1 MTRRR
6 TNTSPEARGG
16 AAFPLAWLTVAAAH
30 AVVVSMRLAVSP
42 AMPWTE
48 LMPFLA
54 YTATM
59 AAAWALHASGL
70 WRFERNV
77 FLIPAIL
84 VGLGIAMQF
93 RMGTFAPG
101 HGAGFALAIPIGLV
115 AMAAVFM
122 AASGDR
128 WKYLGRASSV
138 CYLLAIAALGA
149 MLVFGR
155 RYRGGIYLPG
165 NINPSEI
172 VKPLLVIF
180 LASRLARTGGGRRKA
195 AGDHR
200 MLLAL
205 WAVPMLLVLA
215 LRDLGLLILLGA
227 TFLAMLYAAEKR
239 ISHLVIGAVAVAAAC
254 AGLCL
259 ISTHARVRFDVWLHP
274 FNDPTG
280 SGWQILQSLSAMNA
294 GGIWGAGIGAGAPQS
309 VPIASSDFI
318 YAVIAEE
325 LGIVVCALVLFL
337 YWRFFAETWKIGS
350 AIKDPFGASLSFGLT
365 AVLALQTIINIGGVT
380 KAIPLTG
387 IALPFLSQGGS
398 SLATSLAMV
407 GLLMAMGSG
416 PAKAVSRTRAAD
428 NG

>member
-6 TNTSPEARGG
+6 TNTVPEVRGG
-16 AAFPLAWLTVAAAH
+16 AAFPIAWLAIAAAH
-30 AVVVSMRLAVSP
+30 AVVVAMRLAVSP
-42 AMPWTE
+42 VVPWTE

-59 AAAWALHASGL
+59 AAAWALHSSGV

-77 FLIPAIL
+77 FLTPAIL

-101 HGAGFALAIPIGLV
+101 HGAGFALAIPLGLA
-115 AMAAVFM
+115 AMAIVFM
-122 AASGDR
+122 ASSGGR
-128 WKYLGRASSV
+128 WRFLGRAGSL

-149 MLVFGR
+149 MLVLGR

-172 VKPLLVIF
+172 VKPLLVVF
-180 LASRLARTGGGRRKA
+180 LASRLAKTGGAKRKGA
-195 AGDHR
+195 AAEHR
-200 MLLAL
+200 TLLAL
-205 WAVPMLLVLA
+205 WAFPMLLVLA
-215 LRDLGLLILLGA
+215 LRDLGLLVLLGA
-227 TFLAMLYAAEKR
+227 TFLAMLYAAERR
-239 ISHLVIGAVAVAAAC
+239 ISHLLLGAVAVAAAC

-259 ISTHARVRFDVWLHP
+259 VSAHARVRFDVWLHP

-294 GGIWGAGIGAGAPQS
+294 GGIWGAGIGAGTPQS

-325 LGIVVCALVLFL
+325 LGIVVCALVLLL
-337 YWRFFAETWKIGS
+337 YWRFFADTWRIGS
-350 AIKDPFGASLSFGLT
+350 AIKDPFGASLSFGMT

-407 GLLMAMGSG
+407 GLLMAMREE
-416 PAKAVSRTRAAD
+416 PHTR
-428 NG
+428 